1 MADHTDLPSREATRE
16 EMDQMSAHSIF
27 LYNHGVE
34 LYIYKQKIISLDRTY
49 LPPGTIVILKKQI
62 Q

>member
-1 MADHTDLPSREATRE
+1 MADHTDLPTREATEE
-16 EMDQMSAHSIF
+16 EMDQMSAHSVF

-34 LYIYKQKIISLDRTY
+34 LSIYKQKIISLDRTY

>member
-16 EMDQMSAHSIF
+16 EMDQMSAQSVF

-34 LYIYKQKIISLDRTY
+34 LIIYKQKIISLDRTY